1 MKTKKHPN
9 KIPRRYIPLSL
20 SKKDKKKQQAEI
32 IRSRKAYKKGIFKT
46 RKRIQ
51 SFHSKKSSH
60 VQRAKAMYNVD
71 KITANSTL
79 AKKTQCTRASLE
91 AILRK
96 GRGAYYSSG
105 SRPNQTAESW
115 ARARLASAI
124 THGKASLVDKDI
136 LLKGC
141 TPSSPV
147 F

>member
-1 MKTKKHPN
+1 MVFKRDNQITNGTGGNIAIPEITIYKKLLTNHH
-9 KIPRRYIPLSL
+9 
-20 SKKDKKKQQAEI
+20 D
-32 IRSRKAYKKGIFKT
+32 KKGIFKT

-141 TPSSPV
+141 KPSSPV